1 MFIVNHELSSTQT
14 TKMSR
19 TNLKQQLMREQVEQ
33 QSKREQQYE
42 RLTGKLPNSI
52 SVQQSTNNKTYN
64 FPKIESKLENPTI
77 FHIQENQKQESLQFI
92 NNTQGNYSFQ
102 TPVENDVNS
111 PLFNSPSSPFSVG
124 PTSSA
129 ASSADVDDEFWDGVF
144 PPEREMDTDLKYFH
158 LEAKTLPLVTNL
170 SEPFNFTESLSKV
183 SSSCPPILS
192 QIKQE
197 PLTLTDREITALA
210 KDRQK
215 KDNHNMIERRRR
227 FNINDRIKEL
237 GTLLPKMSDP
247 YFELVKDLRQNK
259 GTILKATVDYMRCL
273 KQDVQKIPIVEEQ
286 NRQLEQNNK
295 RLLLRIQELEILL
308 RQNGI
313 PIKNCTW
320 QPSSSADLNAII
332 QESFGTQSSNHLIDA
347 KNDSTSQSPSSG
359 LGSVPS
365 MSPALPYITD
375 DFLMEE
381 EMNDPILTSHNF
393 RKDICFSETADLI
406 I

>member
-1 MFIVNHELSSTQT
+1 MICTQT
-14 TKMSR
+14 PKMSR

-33 QSKREQQYE
+33 QNKREQQYE
-42 RLTGKLPNSI
+42 RLTGRLPNSI
-52 SVQQSTNNKTYN
+52 SVQHSANNKTYN
-64 FPKIESKLENPTI
+64 FPKP
-77 FHIQENQKQESLQFI
+77 
-92 NNTQGNYSFQ
+92 
-102 TPVENDVNS
+102 
-111 PLFNSPSSPFSVG
+111 
-124 PTSSA
+124 
-129 ASSADVDDEFWDGVF
+129 DEFWDGLF
-144 PPEREMDTDLKYFH
+144 PPEREMDTDLKYIH
-158 LEAKTLPLVTNL
+158 LESNTLPLVTNL

-332 QESFGTQSSNHLIDA
+332 QESFGTQSSNHLIDT

-365 MSPALPYITD
+365 MSPALPYIVD

-381 EMNDPILTSHNF
+381 EMNDPILSSHNF
-393 RKDICFSETADLI
+393 RKDVCFSDTADLI
-406 I
+406 T